1 MGKTAEMNLK
11 PSDAI
16 LLFDHYGQDS
26 QALHMSF
33 KLAGFDC
40 PAVVIDDDGFL
51 PEDVMSVYG
60 FFLGNF
66 KEVLGDSARP
76 KYFNEIQVPE
86 YWEISGTNS
95 NGKVQDL
102 YKERGRIFYAKPEH
116 KRLVRIVDWYDE
128 RGVVRSSDHYNRYGA
143 IYGRTVFNAKGQK
156 VNKTYFSADGRE
168 IIVENFV
175 TGDIIL
181 NEGNEIFIFHN
192 KTELVLHFFVRANL
206 KQSRIFFNSLS
217 TPFFVSNRLK
227 AQVKRDIL
235 F

>member
-1 MGKTAEMNLK
+1 M
-11 PSDAI
+11 
-16 LLFDHYGQDS
+16 
-26 QALHMSF
+26 
-33 KLAGFDC
+33 
-40 PAVVIDDDGFL
+40 
-51 PEDVMSVYG
+51 
-60 FFLGNF
+60 
-66 KEVLGDSARP
+66 
-76 KYFNEIQVPE
+76 
-86 YWEISGTNS
+86 
-95 NGKVQDL
+95 
-102 YKERGRIFYAKPEH
+102 
-116 KRLVRIVDWYDE
+116 DWYDE

-227 AQVKRDIL
+227 AQVKRQRLCKIFTMFDIVRIRTDGGSEDDEEDAATTEEGSYGRAGGQL
-235 F
+235 PEIAVRISKIKALHRNQRLI

>member
-1 MGKTAEMNLK
+1 M
-11 PSDAI
+11 
-16 LLFDHYGQDS
+16 
-26 QALHMSF
+26 
-33 KLAGFDC
+33 
-40 PAVVIDDDGFL
+40 
-51 PEDVMSVYG
+51 
-60 FFLGNF
+60 
-66 KEVLGDSARP
+66 
-76 KYFNEIQVPE
+76 
-86 YWEISGTNS
+86 
-95 NGKVQDL
+95 
-102 YKERGRIFYAKPEH
+102 
-116 KRLVRIVDWYDE
+116 DWYDE

-227 AQVKRDIL
+227 A
-235 F
+235 

>member
-102 YKERGRIFYAKPEH
+102 YKERGRIFYAKPEQ
-116 KRLVRIVDWYDE
+116 I
-128 RGVVRSSDHYNRYGA
+128 
-143 IYGRTVFNAKGQK
+143 GRAHV
-156 VNKTYFSADGRE
+156 
-168 IIVENFV
+168 
-175 TGDIIL
+175 
-181 NEGNEIFIFHN
+181 
-192 KTELVLHFFVRANL
+192 
-206 KQSRIFFNSLS
+206 
-217 TPFFVSNRLK
+217 
-227 AQVKRDIL
+227 
-235 F
+235 